1 MRIERYQEEDFNGF
15 VNELISSCRLEGKE
29 AGIAKLVL
37 GKGYDN
43 LSEKQ
48 KFVFDR
54 SIQRNTIERC
64 QRCDIEIPWYEM
76 LLALENG
83 GYCGY
88 CQHMM
93 EKDE

>member
-1 MRIERYQEEDFNGF
+1 MTQERYQEEDFKIF
-15 VNELISSCRLEGKE
+15 VNELLSSCRLEGKE

-37 GKGYDN
+37 DKGYDN

-48 KFVFDR
+48 RFVFDR
-54 SIQRNTIERC
+54 SIENNTVERC
-64 QRCDIEIPWYEM
+64 HRCGTDIPWCEM

-88 CQHMM
+88 CHHKM

>member
-1 MRIERYQEEDFNGF
+1 MRKERYQEDDFKVF
-15 VNELISSCRLEGKE
+15 VNELLSSCRLEGKE

-64 QRCDIEIPWYEM
+64 QRCDNEIPWCEM